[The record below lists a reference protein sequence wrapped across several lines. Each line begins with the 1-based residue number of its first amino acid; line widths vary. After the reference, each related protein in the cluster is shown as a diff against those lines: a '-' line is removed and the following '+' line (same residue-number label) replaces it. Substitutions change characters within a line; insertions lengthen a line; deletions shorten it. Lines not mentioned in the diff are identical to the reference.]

1 MKSELDV
8 VVVGAGPNGLCAAI
22 ALAQQGKS
30 VLVVERLA
38 TAGAGLLSSE
48 LTLPGFLHDVCS
60 AVHPLGELS
69 PYMRTLPLA
78 EHGLEFVHPRF
89 SAAHPLAGGQ
99 VALLSRSVQA
109 TSDLLGIDGPAY
121 RSLMAPLLGNPEAL
135 LADLLGPF
143 RIPKHP
149 IAFTRFGL
157 HGMCSAV
164 GLAHGLFKRPNAR
177 ALLAGCA
184 AHAIMPLENYFSGA
198 VGLMFLLTGHVT
210 DWPMARGGSVSIA
223 RALVSYLE
231 SLGGEVRT
239 GVDVSSLA
247 QLPAARAILFDL
259 APSQVAKIAEAELP
273 ASYRRRL
280 ARYNYGP
287 GVFKIDYALSGP
299 IPWRAAACG
308 QASTV
313 HVGGTLEEIALS
325 ERLAY
330 RGEVADAPFVMVC
343 QQSQFDA
350 RRAPAGKHTGYMYCH
365 VPFGC
370 DVDMTDR
377 IERQIE
383 RFAPGFRDLILARR
397 VMAPRDLEHHNP
409 AYVGGVIAG
418 GSADI
423 TQLFT
428 RPVAR
433 LDAYSTPNPRLFFCG
448 ASTPPGGGV
457 HGMCGYFA
465 AQSVLRRLNS
475 LPRPPASG

>member
-1 MKSELDV
+1 MKYEYDV

-30 VLVVERLA
+30 VLVVEAHA
-38 TAGAGLLSSE
+38 TPGGGLRSAE
-48 LTLPGFLHDVCS
+48 LTLPGFVHDVCS

-69 PYMRTLPLA
+69 PYMRTLPLR
-78 EHGLEFVHPRF
+78 EHGLEFLHPRF
-89 SAAHPLAGGQ
+89 SAAHPLADGQ
-99 VALLSRSVQA
+99 VALLARSVQA

-121 RSLMAPLLGNPEAL
+121 RALVQPLLANPEAL

-143 RIPKHP
+143 RIPTRP
-149 IAFTRFGL
+149 IGFTRFGL
-157 HGMCSAV
+157 HGMRSAA
-164 GLAHGLFKRPNAR
+164 GLARSLFKRPIAR
-177 ALLAGCA
+177 ALFAGCA
-184 AHAIMPLENYFSGA
+184 AHAILPLENLFSGA
-198 VGLMFLLTGHVT
+198 VGLMFLLSGHLT
-210 DWPMARGGSVSIA
+210 DWPVAKGGSGAIA

-231 SLGGEVRT
+231 SLGGQLRT
-239 GVDVSSLA
+239 GLEVSSLS
-247 QLPAARAILFDL
+247 QLPAARAYVFDL
-259 APSQVAKIAEAELP
+259 APSQVAAIAKAELP

-313 HVGGTLEEIALS
+313 HVGGTLEEIAAS
-325 ERLAY
+325 ERSAF
-330 RGEVADAPFVMVC
+330 RGEISDAPFVMVC
-343 QQSQFDA
+343 QQSHFDST
-350 RRAPAGKHTGYMYCH
+350 RAPAGKQTGYAYCH
-365 VPFGC
+365 VPFRC
-370 DVDMTDR
+370 EVDMTDR

-383 RFAPGFRDLILARR
+383 RFAPGFRDRILARQVR
-397 VMAPRDLEHHNP
+397 SPRDLERDNP
-409 AYVGGVIAG
+409 AHVGGVIAG
-418 GSADI
+418 GAADI

-433 LDAYSTPNPRLFFCG
+433 IDPYSTPNPRLFLCG

-465 AQSVLRRLNS
+465 AHSVLRRLG
-475 LPRPPASG
+475 A

>member
-1 MKSELDV
+1 MKYEFDV

-30 VLVVERLA
+30 VLVVEAHA
-38 TAGAGLLSSE
+38 TPGGGLRSAE

-89 SAAHPLAGGQ
+89 SAAHPMPGGQ
-99 VALLSRSVQA
+99 VALLTRSVQA

-121 RSLMAPLLGNPEAL
+121 RSLMQPLLANPEAL
-135 LADLLGPF
+135 LADLLGPL
-143 RIPKHP
+143 RIPTRP
-149 IAFTRFGL
+149 IGFTRFGL
-157 HGMCSAV
+157 HGMRSAV
-164 GLAHGLFKRPNAR
+164 GLARSLFKRPIAR
-177 ALLAGCA
+177 ALFAGCA
-184 AHAIMPLENYFSGA
+184 AHAIMPLENLFSGA
-198 VGLMFLLTGHVT
+198 VGLMFLLSGHLT
-210 DWPMARGGSVSIA
+210 DWPVAKGGSGAIA

-231 SLGGEVRT
+231 SLGGQLRT
-239 GVDVSSLA
+239 GLEVSSLS
-247 QLPAARAILFDL
+247 QLPAARAYVFDL
-259 APSQVAKIAEAELP
+259 APSQVAAIAESELP

-313 HVGGTLEEIALS
+313 HVGGTLEEIAAS
-325 ERLAY
+325 ERSAF
-330 RGEVADAPFVMVC
+330 RGEISDAPFVMVC
-343 QQSQFDA
+343 QQSHFDST
-350 RRAPAGKHTGYMYCH
+350 RAPAGKQTGYAYCH
-365 VPFGC
+365 VPFRC
-370 DVDMTDR
+370 EVDMTDR

-383 RFAPGFRDLILARR
+383 RFAPGFRDRILARQVR
-397 VMAPRDLEHHNP
+397 SPRDLEQDNP
-409 AYVGGVIAG
+409 AHVGGVIAG
-418 GSADI
+418 GAADI

-428 RPVAR
+428 RPIAR
-433 LDAYSTPNPRLFFCG
+433 IDPYSTPNPRLFLCG

-465 AQSVLRRLNS
+465 AHSVLRRLG
-475 LPRPPASG
+475 A